1 MTFGGD
7 DMEYLLATANMNQTE
22 VSSVNVLEHVDQVLT
37 IANSLLALVV
47 IIIGWSWLKPLKEK
61 QSSAS
66 FTFWAQL
73 RIRLIKIRSHLKV
86 NNKCLYYLYSQK
98 ARESWS
104 SILAPDPNELNSLK
118 ITVDE
123 TLTFLQSADDQMP
136 PYFGWTDDY
145 TKLLYYLTDIMVF
158 DICNPNAKFKF
169 TTPVEYSD
177 LLDLQDSICTLI
189 ESMCANI
196 VSKQKSIENK
206 LTIAWYKR
214 IRKQQ

>member
-7 DMEYLLATANMNQTE
+7 NMEYLLAAHMNQTE
-22 VSSVNVLEHVDQVLT
+22 VSSVNMLEYVDQVLT
-37 IANSLLALVV
+37 IANSLFALMV

-61 QSSAS
+61 QSGAS

-73 RIRLIKIRSHLKV
+73 RIRLIKIQSHLKE
-86 NNKCLYYLYSQK
+86 NSNCLYYLYNQK

-104 SILAPDPNELNSLK
+104 SILAPDPKEFNSLK

-123 TLTFLQSADDQMP
+123 TLTFLQGAEDQMP
-136 PYFGWTDDY
+136 PYSGWTDDY
-145 TKLLYYLTDIMVF
+145 TKLLYYLTDIIVF
-158 DICNPNAKFKF
+158 DICNSKEKFKF
-169 TTPVEYSD
+169 TTPVEYSN
-177 LLDLQDSICTLI
+177 LLSLQNSICDLI
-189 ESMCANI
+189 ESMCGNI

-214 IRKQQ
+214 IREKQ